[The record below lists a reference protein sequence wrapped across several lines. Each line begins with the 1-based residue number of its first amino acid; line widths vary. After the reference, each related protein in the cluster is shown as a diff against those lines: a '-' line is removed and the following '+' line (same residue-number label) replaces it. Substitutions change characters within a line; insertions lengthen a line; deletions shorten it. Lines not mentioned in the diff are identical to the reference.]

1 MSKTIKQLADEFGV
15 SKTAIRKRFTD
26 EFKEKYVQSTSEGS
40 LRVSDDGCKL
50 IAESF
55 RKRAE
60 TSLETKKL
68 SQPKFAETCENS
80 GFQQSIDIQ
89 KENIEFLKEQLAI
102 KDEQLRAQQQ
112 QLSIKDE
119 QIKAQQQ
126 QLVTKDEQIGKLT
139 VAMENTTAALT
150 AAQALHAGTIQERL
164 TVAQDRSEEE
174 TVIKNDEPHKR
185 GIFKRIFGKKESSK

>member
-26 EFKEKYVQSTSEGS
+26 EFKEKYVQTTSEGS
-40 LRVSDDGCKL
+40 LQVSDDGCKL
-50 IAESF
+50 IAESL
-55 RKRAE
+55 RKRVE
-60 TSLETKKL
+60 TLQETEKL
-68 SQPKFAETCENS
+68 SQSQFAETCENS

-89 KENIEFLKEQLAI
+89 KETIEFLKEQLAI

-139 VAMENTTAALT
+139 AAMENTTAALT

-164 TVAQDRSEEE
+164 TVAQDQSEEE
-174 TVIKNDEPHKR
+174 TVIKKEEPQKR
-185 GIFKRIFGKKESSK
+185 GLFKRIFGKKESSQ

>member
-1 MSKTIKQLADEFGV
+1 MNSKKNTCKPHQREV
-15 SKTAIRKRFTD
+15 CRFPPT
-26 EFKEKYVQSTSEGS
+26 GA
-40 LRVSDDGCKL
+40 KL
-50 IAESF
+50 IAESL

-60 TSLETKKL
+60 TLPETEKPSL
-68 SQPKFAETCENS
+68 SKFAETCEPP

-89 KENIEFLKEQLAI
+89 KETLEFLKEQLAI
-102 KDEQLRAQQQ
+102 KDKQLRAQQQ

-139 VAMENTTAALT
+139 AAMENTTAALT

-164 TVAQDRSEEE
+164 TVAQDQSEEE
-174 TVIKNDEPHKR
+174 TVIKKEEPQKR
-185 GIFKRIFGKKESSK
+185 GLFKRIFGKKESSQ